1 MATKIRLKR
10 LGRRNRPFFRVVVMD
25 SRKRRDGA
33 PIEELGW
40 YDPIKR
46 DGDNYKLKVD
56 RILHWLKD
64 GAKPS
69 FTVRNLLKKEGLL
82 HRWHLI
88 RQGLDEQIIDQ
99 EMQKWSM
106 DREVRMKDKAE
117 KTVAKAKEKV
127 KEEAEV
133 KAEETVVE
141 AVEEEAVAEEVV
153 EAEVEAKEEEVVVE
167 KEEVTEEVE
176 EPAAEAVAEEPETAV
191 EDETVEN

>member
-46 DGDNYKLKVD
+46 NGENYKLKVD
-56 RILHWLKD
+56 RILHWLQD

-82 HRWHLI
+82 HRWHLM
-88 RQGLDEQIIDQ
+88 RQGMEEKTIEQ
-99 EMQKWSM
+99 EMQKWGM
-106 DREVRMKDKAE
+106 DREIRLKDKAE
-117 KTVAKAKEKV
+117 EKVKAKAKAKA
-127 KEEAEV
+127 EAEE
-133 KAEETVVE
+133 KA
-141 AVEEEAVAEEVV
+141 
-153 EAEVEAKEEEVVVE
+153 EEEVVAE
-167 KEEVTEEVE
+167 TE
-176 EPAAEAVAEEPETAV
+176 AAE
-191 EDETVEN
+191 D

>member
-46 DGDNYKLKVD
+46 DGENYKLKVD
-56 RILHWLKD
+56 RILHWLQD

-82 HRWHLI
+82 HRWHLM
-88 RQGLDEQIIDQ
+88 RQGME
-99 EMQKWSM
+99 
-106 DREVRMKDKAE
+106 E
-117 KTVAKAKEKV
+117 KTKMNIFVCSQSAIGRNL
-127 KEEAEV
+127 
-133 KAEETVVE
+133 TYGLI
-141 AVEEEAVAEEVV
+141 
-153 EAEVEAKEEEVVVE
+153 
-167 KEEVTEEVE
+167 
-176 EPAAEAVAEEPETAV
+176 
-191 EDETVEN
+191 

>member
-10 LGRRNRPFFRVVVMD
+10 LGRRNRPFFRIVVMD

-133 KAEETVVE
+133 EAEETVVE
-141 AVEEEAVAEEVV
+141 AVA
-153 EAEVEAKEEEVVVE
+153 VE
-167 KEEVTEEVE
+167 KEEVAEEVADPMADE
-176 EPAAEAVAEEPETAV
+176 IEKDAEAEAEERKAEADEKAEEPVVEAV
-191 EDETVEN
+191 EELSLIYI